1 MVSVHSITRTKS
13 FLNNLLRSLSLNVF
27 TSVVIHAEFICSEQ
41 TPFLCQNPHQSAT
54 HHVCI
59 FSPGIFDSLEVHQ
72 AAPVP
77 KNLISSADAKK
88 RLCSIRGSTLF
99 RTIAVVQWARN
110 LGRTLKLCD
119 CYRSEN
125 PLGEK
130 YNSVASQHLTLIW
143 QIWVWTC
150 HNSTA
155 IHGNSKIKRPSLK
168 SNFHI
173 LFIRSI
179 YVIVFCYKTS
189 SVQQI
194 SFKIGILSLEN

>member
-27 TSVVIHAEFICSEQ
+27 TSVVIHAEFVCSEQ

-88 RLCSIRGSTLF
+88 QLCSIRGSTLF

-110 LGRTLKLCD
+110 LGKTNTISSASPESWQNAEIVWLLQEWKSLRWKIQQ
-119 CYRSEN
+119 RSFTA
-125 PLGEK
+125 PHTYLADM
-130 YNSVASQHLTLIW
+130 SLDMSQQHCNTW
-143 QIWVWTC
+143 E
-150 HNSTA
+150 
-155 IHGNSKIKRPSLK
+155 
-168 SNFHI
+168 
-173 LFIRSI
+173 
-179 YVIVFCYKTS
+179 
-189 SVQQI
+189 QQ
-194 SFKIGILSLEN
+194 N